1 MGMGTAGMAEVG
13 MGIVG
18 RATWAYLFEE
28 LAAGFVERLDTLRDL
43 REGHLR
49 HGCPAQLTELLLK
62 PTPHEPL
69 RRSVRKPCNTLSI
82 LPAACEEQ
90 TAGYCEGCARAVG
103 CTS

>member
-1 MGMGTAGMAEVG
+1 MGTVGMGTVGMALGG

-18 RATWAYLFEE
+18 RATRAYLFEE
-28 LAAGFVERLDTLRDL
+28 LAAGFVERLDTLRGL

-69 RRSVRKPCNTLSI
+69 RQSVRKQGNTPSI

-90 TAGYCEGCARAVG
+90 TAGYCEG
-103 CTS
+103 